1 MHINI
6 LLIESLLLLLY
17 NHGEIQLQA
26 TGRSE
31 NKKLFCV
38 NSSKQQ
44 IDFKFVFE
52 YNFFNSSI

>member
-1 MHINI
+1 MEKFNFK
-6 LLIESLLLLLY
+6 LLA
-17 NHGEIQLQA
+17 GVK
-26 TGRSE
+26 T
-31 NKKLFCV
+31 KKLFCV